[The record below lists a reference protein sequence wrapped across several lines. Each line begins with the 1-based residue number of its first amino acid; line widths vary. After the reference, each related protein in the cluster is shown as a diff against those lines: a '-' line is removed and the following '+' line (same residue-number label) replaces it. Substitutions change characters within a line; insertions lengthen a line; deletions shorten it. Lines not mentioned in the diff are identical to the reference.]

1 MLNDQSHDR
10 IDRKILQFWI
20 ENPSA
25 KGTPQVIAD
34 WWLPKNGESL
44 SELQVRESLDRLTL
58 RGWIV
63 ERELSHVFRLNEL
76 KLKDIQEFLE
86 PIVSREEESEEES
99 SESTVQEP
107 KARFSLLGL
116 MPALQRLDRLIQKTV
131 EAMRATQG
139 PNAVAE
145 TFRGLH
151 ISPDEV
157 KQLLTQIPGWPSL
170 RFNEETAS
178 EREEGNSECQQLI
191 WLEQSYGLSP
201 LERDIVLVALAP
213 ELDLKYER
221 LYAYLQDD
229 VSKKRP
235 TVDLALNLLTASGE
249 DKLIARKHFAPES
262 SLVRHHLIELIPDPH
277 QIQPPLLAHVIK
289 LDDQIVNIL
298 LGQATQDPRLSTIC
312 KKYDPTGNWS
322 DPPIKEDLYL
332 SLQALTQD
340 ARRSNATLWLYFMGE
355 KGNGQQETVR
365 AIANEMSM
373 PVLVVDVEALLRQGQ
388 HEIEK
393 TIARICREA
402 WSKDAILYFEWMDGM
417 QIGEHFAAFHR
428 MMDVLKGFTGVA
440 VLSGSHVWR
449 KDGHGP
455 DGVLTI
461 PFAIPDYEQRRLL
474 WQAQIGKRHVDPGS
488 TDLTAEDIDMLAD
501 RFQLTADEIAGS
513 FATASQVCQW
523 RQIQESG
530 KESCPSVKG
539 VPHVEELFTAV
550 REQCGHEL
558 TALAKKIN
566 PVHSWDN
573 LILPSDSMDQ
583 LHEICAQVVH
593 RRKVLDTWG
602 FGKTL
607 SLGKGLSVL
616 FVGPSG
622 TGKTTA
628 AEIIANELRQDLY
641 KIDLSRVVSKYIGET
656 EKNLEQV
663 FQAAKRSNAILFFDE
678 ADALWGKRSEVKD
691 SHDRYANLEIAYLLQ
706 KMDEYEGVAILATN
720 LRKNMDEAFI
730 RRLQFI
736 VEFFFPTESE
746 RRAIWELFLGPETD
760 AISQEDHFDK
770 VGEIDY
776 GWLARNIR
784 LPGGNIKNIVL
795 AAAYLAAAEEE
806 GEQQIGMKHLLH
818 VIRREYQKMGKE
830 LPESELA
837 TYEAK
842 LPVVRNESDV
852 AVNSGKYRR
861 EVKNYVSRS
870 R

>member
-76 KLKDIQEFLE
+76 KLKEIREFIE

-107 KARFSLLGL
+107 EARFSLLGL
-116 MPALQRLDRLIQKTV
+116 MPALQRLDRLVQRAV

-157 KQLLTQIPGWPSL
+157 KQLLTQTPGWPSL

-178 EREEGNSECQQLI
+178 DKEEGNSECQQLI
-191 WLEQSYGLSP
+191 WLGQCYGLSL

-289 LDDQIVNIL
+289 LDDQIVNLL

-332 SLQALTQD
+332 SLQAVIRKIKQN
-340 ARRSNATLWLYFMGE
+340 RGTLWLYFMGE
-355 KGNGQQETVR
+355 RGNGQPETIK
-365 AIANEMSM
+365 AIANELNV
-373 PVLVVDVEALLRQGQ
+373 PVLIVDVEALLRQAQ

-393 TIARICREA
+393 TIARTCREA
-402 WSKDAILYFEWMDGM
+402 WSKDAILYFDWMDVM
-417 QIGEHFAAFHR
+417 YTGEYRGQLYR
-428 MMDVLKGFTGVA
+428 MVDALKIYTGIV
-440 VLSGSHVWR
+440 VMSGSHPWR
-449 KDGHGP
+449 VNGHGP
-455 DGVLTI
+455 AGVLTI
-461 PFAIPDYEQRRLL
+461 PFEIPDYEQRRQL
-474 WQAQIGKRHVDPGS
+474 WRSEIDEHSLDPEAPGLI
-488 TDLTAEDIDMLAD
+488 TDDIDALAD
-501 RFQLTADEIAGS
+501 RFQLTPIEIRESVAM
-513 FATASQVCQW
+513 ATQTTMWKQM
-523 RQIQESG
+523 QESD
-530 KESCPSVKG
+530 KHFQDESSHVNSSPSAS
-539 VPHVEELFTAV
+539 ELFAAA
-550 REQCGHEL
+550 REQCGQEL
-558 TALAKKIN
+558 TTLAQKIN
-566 PVHSWDN
+566 PTHSWRD
-573 LILPSDSMDQ
+573 LVLPPNANTQ
-583 LHEICAQVVH
+583 LREICAQVIH
-593 RRKVLDTWG
+593 RRQVMEEWG
-602 FGKTL
+602 FGKTM

-628 AEIIANELRQDLY
+628 AEIIASELRQDLY

-656 EKNLEQV
+656 EKNLDQV
-663 FQAAKRSNAILFFDE
+663 FRAAKRSNAILFFDE

-706 KMDEYEGVAILATN
+706 KMDEYEGIAILATN
-720 LRKNMDEAFI
+720 LRKNMDEAVI

-736 VEFFFPTESE
+736 VEFSFPTETE
-746 RRAIWELFLGPETD
+746 RRAIWRLFLEPE
-760 AISQEDHFDK
+760 
-770 VGEIDY
+770 GEASRKEFRPVELETIDY
-776 GWLARNIR
+776 DWLARNIR
-784 LPGGNIKNIVL
+784 MPGGNIKNIVL
-795 AAAYLAAAEEE
+795 AAAYLAADEKQ
-806 GEQQIGMKHLLH
+806 GKRRIGIKHLTH
-818 VIRREYQKMGKE
+818 AIRREYQKMGKE

-837 TYEAK
+837 AYEAR
-842 LPVVRNESDV
+842 LPVVRSES
-852 AVNSGKYRR
+852 GMT
-861 EVKNYVSRS
+861 VSQQ
-870 R
+870 